1 MISQKMVAASIK
13 AKLEFM
19 PKGKPLKERDVLSE
33 ISKAKARGES
43 PDDMAERANTI
54 EDEGVMSMVAHVRL
68 LLEIGQS

>member
-1 MISQKMVAASIK
+1 
-13 AKLEFM
+13 M
-19 PKGKPLKERDVLSE
+19 PKGKPLKGRDVLSE

-68 LLEIGQS
+68 LLEVGQS